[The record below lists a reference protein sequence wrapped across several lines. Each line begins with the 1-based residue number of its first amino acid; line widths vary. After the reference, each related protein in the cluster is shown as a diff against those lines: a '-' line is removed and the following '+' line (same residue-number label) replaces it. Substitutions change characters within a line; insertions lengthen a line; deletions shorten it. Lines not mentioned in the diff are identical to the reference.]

1 MLCWLA
7 NATLLANDA
16 VLPADIKDNEGMTP
30 VDLAREEGYN
40 EVADYITNYKP
51 LARGELHMTLVSYL
65 WRYLLT

>member
-16 VLPADIKDNEGMTP
+16 VLPADIKDISGRTP
-30 VDLAREEGYN
+30 VDLAREGKHN

-51 LARGELHMTLVSYL
+51 LARGELHMIVAS
-65 WRYLLT
+65 

>member
-16 VLPADIKDNEGMTP
+16 VLPADIKDRNGRTP
-30 VDLAREEGYN
+30 VDLAREKGHN

-51 LARGELHMTLVSYL
+51 LARGELHMIITS
-65 WRYLLT
+65 

>member
-16 VLPADIKDNEGMTP
+16 VLPADIKDNRGRTP
-30 VDLAREEGYN
+30 MDLARERRYN

-51 LARGELHMTLVSYL
+51 LARGELHMIVAS
-65 WRYLLT
+65 